1 MAAKAKAKAKVEL
14 RKVQLR
20 KAQANFIAKQKIGG
34 RKPQS
39 FLFSKEDHDN
49 MMFIKRLVKDVG
61 SKEKAISY
69 ALSEMAKQLRSK
81 NEHDG

>member
-1 MAAKAKAKAKVEL
+1 MAAKAEDKVEL
-14 RKVQLR
+14 RKAQLR
-20 KAQANFIAKQKIGG
+20 KAQKNFKLNQKVGG

-49 MMFIKRLVKDVG
+49 MVFIKSEVKDVG

-81 NEHDG
+81 KGLDKV